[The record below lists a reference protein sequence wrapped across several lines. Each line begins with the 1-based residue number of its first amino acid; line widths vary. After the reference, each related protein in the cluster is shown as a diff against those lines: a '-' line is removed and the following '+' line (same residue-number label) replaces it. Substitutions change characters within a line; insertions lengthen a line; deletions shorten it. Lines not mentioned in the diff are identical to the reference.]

1 MFNSIHRH
9 MTQLMKVMIPIL
21 IAQTS
26 VVGMNFI
33 NTAMSGHAG
42 ADDLAGVSVGA
53 GLCYPPLAASVGLLM
68 AGTPMLAQLK
78 GRKDRGGNIPMVVRT
93 GLQLGLIVGLT
104 FICSYFLFINSL
116 MASLNLTP
124 SVEHVARGYLLFMMG
139 AVFFEALVI
148 PLRALTDTIGNTAIS
163 MKLFLLAPPINACFN
178 YLLIYGHFGLPKLG
192 GIGSGIASMLT
203 YLVLFLLFFRI
214 VWTDSRFQGRKIF
227 SGFHT
232 KKKIWKEYL
241 SLGLPNGLGIFM
253 ETSLFGLIIIFIAKF
268 GTTVLAA
275 YQVANNFSSLAYM
288 FPLSCSMALTIL
300 VGTSVGAEE
309 YARARKF
316 RFAGLLLSLT
326 GSTLTFLITIFLR
339 KQIASIYS
347 GDIDVITTAGHFL
360 IYAAIWQIFDA
371 VAAPI
376 QGILRGYKD
385 AHVPF
390 LLMLIAY
397 WGICFPSS
405 LFLDKVFGNGA
416 FSYWQGMDFGVFCS
430 AVLVTLR
437 LIYIEKK
444 FRRIEQETLNDPD
457 NESTWPRNNLQA
469 APVQDV
475 LASHKNA
482 PLHKISR
489 HRTNKPPECHEVP

>member
-214 VWTDSRFQGRKIF
+214 VLTDSRFQGRKIF

-275 YQVANNFSSLAYM
+275 YQVANNFSTLAYM

-326 GSTLTFLITIFLR
+326 GSTLTFLITISCANRL
-339 KQIASIYS
+339 
-347 GDIDVITTAGHFL
+347 
-360 IYAAIWQIFDA
+360 
-371 VAAPI
+371 P
-376 QGILRGYKD
+376 
-385 AHVPF
+385 PF
-390 LLMLIAY
+390 I
-397 WGICFPSS
+397 P
-405 LFLDKVFGNGA
+405 
-416 FSYWQGMDFGVFCS
+416 
-430 AVLVTLR
+430 
-437 LIYIEKK
+437 
-444 FRRIEQETLNDPD
+444 ETLTL
-457 NESTWPRNNLQA
+457 SPR
-469 APVQDV
+469 QD
-475 LASHKNA
+475 
-482 PLHKISR
+482 IS
-489 HRTNKPPECHEVP
+489 

>member
-163 MKLFLLAPPINACFN
+163 A
-178 YLLIYGHFGLPKLG
+178 
-192 GIGSGIASMLT
+192 
-203 YLVLFLLFFRI
+203 
-214 VWTDSRFQGRKIF
+214 
-227 SGFHT
+227 
-232 KKKIWKEYL
+232 
-241 SLGLPNGLGIFM
+241 
-253 ETSLFGLIIIFIAKF
+253 
-268 GTTVLAA
+268 GTTYQCLLQLPPYLWTFWTSKIRRYRLRYCQHA
-275 YQVANNFSSLAYM
+275 YL
-288 FPLSCSMALTIL
+288 P
-300 VGTSVGAEE
+300 
-309 YARARKF
+309 
-316 RFAGLLLSLT
+316 
-326 GSTLTFLITIFLR
+326 ST
-339 KQIASIYS
+339 
-347 GDIDVITTAGHFL
+347 V
-360 IYAAIWQIFDA
+360 
-371 VAAPI
+371 
-376 QGILRGYKD
+376 
-385 AHVPF
+385 
-390 LLMLIAY
+390 
-397 WGICFPSS
+397 
-405 LFLDKVFGNGA
+405 
-416 FSYWQGMDFGVFCS
+416 S
-430 AVLVTLR
+430 AVLPHCVDRFPFSGQKDFLR
-437 LIYIEKK
+437 
-444 FRRIEQETLNDPD
+444 
-457 NESTWPRNNLQA
+457 
-469 APVQDV
+469 
-475 LASHKNA
+475 
-482 PLHKISR
+482 ISY
-489 HRTNKPPECHEVP
+489 